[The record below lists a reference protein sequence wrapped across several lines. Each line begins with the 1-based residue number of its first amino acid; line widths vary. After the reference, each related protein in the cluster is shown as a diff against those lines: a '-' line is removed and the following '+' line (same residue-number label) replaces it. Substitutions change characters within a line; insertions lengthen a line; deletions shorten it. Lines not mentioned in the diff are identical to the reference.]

1 VRIKDSRAIL
11 FSDAMIP
18 NLFIQD
24 VMPEL
29 SGNAVKC
36 YLFLNSVS
44 QSGSRKAN
52 VEDLADRLGMS
63 LDDVDEALIEL
74 KKRYLVT
81 VSDQDITIS
90 DLKMQELQKRYRPI
104 TSSSPREIR
113 RRETMHQDRETM
125 VNQIN
130 LTFFQG
136 MMTFTWYDHIDRWF
150 EAYGFEPEVIY
161 ALFQE
166 ASNNKKLSGPGYAS
180 RIAEDWAAAGV
191 KTYEQLSVYYTQFMR
206 KNDIKALVGKRLR
219 RRMSEYDL
227 RDVDRWV
234 DEYDY
239 DEDVIEEALSR
250 TTGAQSPSVRYV
262 GAILKD
268 WYENGVKTV
277 EDIETYERRREAERT
292 SLREKA
298 AALGS
303 NRGNFSTS
311 HEDEAYD
318 DGSLPEAAPMPRI
331 R

>member
-11 FSDAMIP
+11 FSDTMIP

-44 QSGSRKAN
+44 QSGSRKAT
-52 VEDLADRLGMS
+52 VEDLADRLGIS
-63 LDDVDEALIEL
+63 EDDVDEALVEL

-81 VSDQDITIS
+81 VSDQDIAIL

-104 TSSSPREIR
+104 TSSSPSEIR
-113 RRETMHQDRETM
+113 RRETMHKDRESM

-150 EAYGFEPEVIY
+150 ESYGFEPEVVY

-166 ASNNKKLSGPGYAS
+166 ASNNKKLSGPGYAA
-180 RIAEDWAAAGV
+180 RIAEDWASAGV
-191 KTYEQLSVYYTQFMR
+191 RTFDQLSIYYTRFMR

-219 RRMSEYDL
+219 RRMTEYDL

-234 DEYDY
+234 DEYNY
-239 DEDVIEEALSR
+239 DQDVIEEALSR

-262 GAILKD
+262 GTILRD
-268 WYENGVKTV
+268 WHENGVKTV
-277 EDIETYERRREAERT
+277 EDIEVYERKRELERA
-292 SLREKA
+292 SLREKTS
-298 AALGS
+298 ALGS
-303 NRGNFSTS
+303 NRANFSTA
-311 HEDEAYD
+311 HEEEAYD
-318 DGSLPEAAPMPRI
+318 DGTLPEAAPMPRI
-331 R
+331 G